1 MQNFDQK
8 VHLDYIPFPNPD
20 VYIQVDVGDNV
31 LLVNLDS
38 GHSLALNRVGKFIWE
53 AADGKTSVTTII
65 QRVIDTF
72 DSVPEEVDKDVLMI
86 VDELKA
92 DGFLGSEIPF

>member
-1 MQNFDQK
+1 MQNFDQE

-20 VYIQVDVGDNV
+20 VYIQVDDRNDIV
-31 LLVNLDS
+31 LVNLDS
-38 GHSLALNRVGKFIWE
+38 GHSLALNLVGKFIWE

-65 QRVIDTF
+65 QQVIDTF
-72 DSVPEEVDKDVLMI
+72 DCVPEEVEKDVLTI
-86 VDELKA
+86 VAELKA